1 MNLSLYLLLA
11 EPAEAKKPIQPEK
24 LPASQKRRSAS
35 LPIYQ
40 PIYQGDLRV
49 QATGVRKAQAIRV
62 GDENRRSVTGTS
74 SALAFGL
81 SVAGNAMVFI
91 AMTGG
96 VLLLMQIAQS
106 SLI

>member
-1 MNLSLYLLLA
+1 LLS

-24 LPASQKRRSAS
+24 LPASQKRQSAS
-35 LPIYQ
+35 QPIDQPIYQ

-49 QATGVRKAQAIRV
+49 QANGVSKAQAIRV
-62 GDENRRSVTGTS
+62 VDKPRRSISGPAS
-74 SALAFGL
+74 SLAFGL

-91 AMTGG
+91 AITGG
-96 VLLLMQIAQS
+96 VLLLMHIAQS